1 MVPSHPFRGA
11 HRGGE
16 LVGGMAV
23 RHWAEQANNVVR
35 WSEFDHGG
43 LRGPGGPDF
52 LTCDIREFFRSL
64 R

>member
-1 MVPSHPFRGA
+1 
-11 HRGGE
+11 
-16 LVGGMAV
+16 MAV